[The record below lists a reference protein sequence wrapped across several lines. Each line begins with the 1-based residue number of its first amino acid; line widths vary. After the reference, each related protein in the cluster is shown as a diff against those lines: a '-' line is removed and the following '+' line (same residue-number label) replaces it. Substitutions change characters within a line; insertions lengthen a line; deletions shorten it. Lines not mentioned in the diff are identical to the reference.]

1 MHPERVGNIRIEKVL
16 GQGGMGTVYLGF
28 DEKLERTV
36 ALKSIRSEQRMS
48 ESAKLRFQFE
58 ARVLGKLEHPNI
70 CRIHDYIED
79 DEAAY
84 LVLEYVEGHSL
95 AAHIAD
101 HTLQDH
107 HRLTIAIQIADALVA
122 AHAAGVI
129 HRDLKPDNVVITL
142 DGDAKVLDFGLARS
156 VTSESEQGE
165 PAPHSAAT
173 TPSAVTTQGPLDTPS
188 QTGPLR
194 PPTHSLLVTEDGTI
208 MGTPLFMS
216 PEQARGQIDE
226 ITTASDMYSFGLL
239 LQTMWTSES
248 PYPKQL
254 SRNDL
259 IARARAGQ
267 ALPPSGLPKQIQQL
281 VLRLREVDPGD
292 RMPAVQARH
301 VLRRYQAR
309 PARLLRQGA
318 VALLLLVAAAAAVKY
333 TVDLRHQKG
342 LAEDAAQEQRRLR
355 GVADLRR
362 ELAEG
367 LIGFMLDDLFDKLRS
382 VGKLELLDDVDKRAL
397 DYFAAIPEGELSAEE
412 LTFRAQTLYQLGEI
426 SLERG
431 DLQTALSAFKDSLVL
446 QQTIVSESPDNQTAL
461 VQLGYA
467 HFWMGSGL
475 WTQGD
480 LDQAREQFEA
490 SAEVARRLV
499 TLDPENPE
507 YQLELA
513 AEESN
518 VAQVLEAQ
526 GDLVTAA
533 QVMRSRLATVQ
544 TLVDSDPER
553 DDWQL
558 ELANSQLLLGRVL
571 ESQGD
576 FAAAEKCYRADLQ
589 TMLELVGRDPSHAE
603 RLDRLSTSYSHLGQ
617 VLEFQEMFDEAAQCI
632 EEQQVVSERLAL
644 GDADNAGW
652 RDHVASGLSRLGALR
667 ISAGEFEQARVP
679 MRRALD
685 IFFELNAQ
693 DPTRTR
699 WRDESLSVSEILA
712 DLLRQL
718 GERNAALEVA
728 RRGLAL
734 TNSLD
739 VPSLPEGVREDIET
753 LRDLVSELE
762 RSPG

>member
-48 ESAKLRFQFE
+48 ESAKQRFQFE

-70 CRIHDYIED
+70 CRIHDYIEN

-84 LVLEYVEGHSL
+84 LVLEYVEGHTL
-95 AAHIAD
+95 AAHVAD

-107 HRLTIAIQIADALVA
+107 HRLTIAIQIADALAA

-129 HRDLKPDNVVITL
+129 HRDLKPDNVIITL

-156 VTSESEQGE
+156 VTSESEQNE
-165 PAPHSAAT
+165 PALHSAAT
-173 TPSAVTTQGPLDTPS
+173 EPSPAATQGPHDTPS
-188 QTGPLR
+188 HAGPLR
-194 PPTHSLLVTEDGTI
+194 PPTHSLLVTEAGTI

-216 PEQARGQIDE
+216 PEQAWGLIDE

-248 PYPKQL
+248 PYPRRL
-254 SRNDL
+254 TRDDL
-259 IARARAGQ
+259 IARARAGN
-267 ALPPSGLPKQIQQL
+267 ALPPVGLPKQIQQL
-281 VLRLREVDPGD
+281 VLRLRQVDPGA
-292 RMPAVQARH
+292 RVPAVQARH

-318 VALLLLVAAAAAVKY
+318 IALLLLIAAAAAVKY

-342 LAEDAAQEQRRLR
+342 LAEDAAREQRRLR

-382 VGKLELLDDVDKRAL
+382 AGKLELLDDVDRRAL

-446 QQTIVSESPDNQTAL
+446 QQTIVSASPDNQTAL

-475 WTQGD
+475 WTQGH
-480 LDQAREQFEA
+480 LNQAREQFEA
-490 SAEVARRLV
+490 SADVARHLV

-526 GDLVTAA
+526 GDLKSAA
-533 QVMRSRLATVQ
+533 QIMRSRLTTVQ
-544 TLVDSDPER
+544 ALVDSDPER

-558 ELANSQLLLGRVL
+558 ELANSKLLLGRVL
-571 ESQGD
+571 ESQGEY
-576 FAAAEKCYRADLQ
+576 AAAEECYRADLQ
-589 TMLELVGRDPSHAE
+589 RMLELVGRDPGHAD

-617 VLEFQEMFDEAAQCI
+617 ILEKLEMFDEAAQCI
-632 EEQQVVSERLAL
+632 EEQQVVSEQLAL
-644 GDADNAGW
+644 GDAENAGW
-652 RDHVASGLSRLGALR
+652 RDHVGSGLSRLGALR
-667 ISAGEFEQARVP
+667 VASGQLERALVP
-679 MRRALD
+679 LRRAMD
-685 IFFELNAQ
+685 IFLELSER

-699 WRDESLSVSEILA
+699 WRAQVLGNCDTLSRVLE
-712 DLLRQL
+712 QL
-718 GERNAALEVA
+718 GETEAAAKAA
-728 RRGLAL
+728 RRGLDLLGDTDTA
-734 TNSLD
+734 
-739 VPSLPEGVREDIET
+739 SLPESQRAMVES
-753 LRDLVSELE
+753 LVARASALE
-762 RSPG
+762 

>member
-16 GQGGMGTVYLGF
+16 GQGGMGTVSLGF

-36 ALKSIRSEQRMS
+36 ALKSIRNEQRMS
-48 ESAKLRFQFE
+48 ESARQRFQFE

-79 DEAAY
+79 GEDAY

-95 AAHIAD
+95 AAHLAD
-101 HTLQDH
+101 HTLEDH

-156 VTSESEQGE
+156 VTVEGDGDE
-165 PAPHSAAT
+165 PPTHPTQAHSPEGPAHEDLDTASRSAA
-173 TPSAVTTQGPLDTPS
+173 V
-188 QTGPLR
+188 R
-194 PPTHSLLVTEDGTI
+194 PPTHSLQVTEAGTI

-216 PEQARGQIDE
+216 PEQAWGLTDE
-226 ITTASDMYSFGLL
+226 ITTASDMYSLGLL
-239 LQTMWTSES
+239 LQALWTSES
-248 PYPKQL
+248 PYPKKL
-254 SRNDL
+254 SRAEL
-259 IARARAGQ
+259 IARARAGE
-267 ALPPSGLPKQIQQL
+267 ALPPTGMPQQIKQL
-281 VLRLREVDPGD
+281 VLRLREVDPGA
-292 RMPAVQARH
+292 RVPAVQARH
-301 VLRRYQAR
+301 LLRRYQAR

-318 VALLLLVAAAAAVKY
+318 AALLLIMAAAAAVKY

-342 LAEDAAQEQRRLR
+342 LAEEAAREQRRLR

-397 DYFAAIPEGELSAEE
+397 DYFAAIPEGELSPEE
-412 LTFRAQTLYQLGEI
+412 LTFRSQTLYQLGEI

-431 DLQTALSAFKDSLVL
+431 DLQTALSAFNDSLTL

-480 LDQAREQFEA
+480 LDKARAQFEA
-490 SAEVARRLV
+490 SADVARRLV
-499 TLDPENPE
+499 ALAPENPE

-558 ELANSQLLLGRVL
+558 ELANSKVLLGRVL

-576 FAAAEKCYRADLQ
+576 YAAAEECYRADLQ
-589 TMLELVGRDPSHAE
+589 GMLELVGRDPDHAE
-603 RLDRLSTSYSHLGQ
+603 RLDRLSTSYSYLGQ
-617 VLEFQEMFDEAAQCI
+617 ILEKQERFDEAALCI
-632 EEQQVVSERLAL
+632 EEQQLVSERLAS

-652 RDHVASGLSRLGALR
+652 RDHVASGLSSLGSLRLA
-667 ISAGEFEQARVP
+667 AGELEQARIP
-679 MRRALD
+679 LSRSLA
-685 IFFELNAQ
+685 IFFELHEQ

-699 WRDESLSVSEILA
+699 WRYGALGLSNLLA
-712 DLLRQL
+712 DLLTQQ
-718 GERNAALEVA
+718 GEVAGAEEVA

-734 TNSLD
+734 MEGID
-739 VPSLPEGVREDIET
+739 VSSLPEVVRTDIES
-753 LRDLVSELE
+753 LEALVSDPE
-762 RSPG
+762 